1 MSEDSWGE
9 PSRRGLRFKQI
20 SILGMSFVLLV
31 VHKISAYCISGGTF
45 IIYFQ
50 WVKSVLVP
58 GWMDGRT
65 GGARGLIAVPYERSA
80 CVIIHWT

>member
-1 MSEDSWGE
+1 
-9 PSRRGLRFKQI
+9 
-20 SILGMSFVLLV
+20 MSFVLLV

-45 IIYFQ
+45 IIYYQ

-58 GWMDGRT
+58 GWMDGWMDGRCT
-65 GGARGLIAVPYERSA
+65 ALIAVPYERSA